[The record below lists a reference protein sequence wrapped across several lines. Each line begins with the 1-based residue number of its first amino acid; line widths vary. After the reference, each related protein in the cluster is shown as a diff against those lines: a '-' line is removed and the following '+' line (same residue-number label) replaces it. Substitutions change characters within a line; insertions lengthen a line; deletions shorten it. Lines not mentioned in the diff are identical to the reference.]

1 MSDETTHAASTTEP
15 AAPTR
20 RRIVICRGVHCNQ
33 SRRAD
38 KILQQVEPLITI
50 ILQPGQDLEDPL
62 SGQIDDVLV
71 ARDHLVTQNRLSE
84 LLLECIHARMRR
96 NVIRTLRTGDLTA
109 FGRARSGVQIF

>member
-38 KILQQVEPLITI
+38 KILQQVEPLIADLNAAAPHPRFKVEIAQCLSMCGGGPNAI
-50 ILQPGQDLEDPL
+50 IYPDRRILNGLTPEALV
-62 SGQIDDVLV
+62 SIICDDY
-71 ARDHLVTQNRLSE
+71 A
-84 LLLECIHARMRR
+84 
-96 NVIRTLRTGDLTA
+96 
-109 FGRARSGVQIF
+109 